1 MDRRHWLKAFP
12 IQEASKAVEVVLDG
26 WKDLSSRNSAKFCH
40 TEKEPKLTTMLRLY
54 IKDYKAMNAGL
65 LGQWGAEQTEGMLDL
80 ITLEITKRHRTDIHY
95 AWHDQSTRH
104 EIIFEFKKLS
114 HTKSSRDLYYSKEGM
129 GRFIDGNYAKRHPLS
144 LMVGILMSA
153 KEDCVPPLKKA
164 ISANGAAGALK
175 MLKNSKGHLLTEPSD
190 FFNSKA
196 EFDTEHTR
204 PVEMAPQ
211 HGSIIISH
219 LFVEFPF
226 PNKSKKSIRKNL
238 VREIEQ

>member
-80 ITLEITKRHRTDIHY
+80 TTLEITKRHRTDIHY

-114 HTKSSRDLYYSKEGM
+114 HTKSSRDLYYSKEG
-129 GRFIDGNYAKRHPLS
+129 KLC
-144 LMVGILMSA
+144 
-153 KEDCVPPLKKA
+153 E
-164 ISANGAAGALK
+164 
-175 MLKNSKGHLLTEPSD
+175 
-190 FFNSKA
+190 
-196 EFDTEHTR
+196 
-204 PVEMAPQ
+204 AP
-211 HGSIIISH
+211 SIISDGWYIDVSKRR
-219 LFVEFPF
+219 LCSTV
-226 PNKSKKSIRKNL
+226 KKSNFR
-238 VREIEQ
+238 